1 MKFIIHKRKETVL
14 MIQAAQEIELIYLY
28 IKRYSDFI
36 YEQGLLLSNNFNV
49 EVQNKKL
56 IVRRKHNY
64 LKNFYG
70 EKINNISVL
79 VGKNG
84 SGKTTLLDLLGMGR
98 SDRLK
103 HSIDENTVKDEY
115 LLLYYLGIDDDG
127 NDLFGI
133 EVTGNNVL
141 DNIITNYRP
150 SSYDDERYDRS
161 KTSIGKIYKYEN
173 DTFVSIGKHF
183 FDYKINNDSLS
194 EIIQYAYIGESY
206 RYSIRNRKF
215 RRNNDGDYLAE
226 RKLYSKAAIYQKYL
240 ILQKCI
246 NGEIQGLTCEKAIVR
261 FQDKIDYSY
270 ELDTY
275 ISDYSSENIE
285 KLSENLYLKKLKFTF
300 GQKIHST
307 KNHKYNYILDLYSR
321 YILDMAITGLY
332 YTCKRNNTIKQP
344 ETPQTFQYTDDEI
357 INYITSLGSCDSTE
371 KRLGRPVN
379 YEIETKNIVDLSGI
393 LKKRYKDKIK
403 YLEVLGR
410 YVCSRLH
417 SDEEEAKEFQ
427 YLKSFEEIV
436 EALLEIPENYF
447 FSEYVEF
454 NITKKHNPSL
464 EKLLKI
470 YSYYDSAGINDTYS
484 DIGNKLNLY
493 FELLSEGEER
503 FIDIIAKIN
512 DCIKPNEN
520 IRLLVLLLDEPDQSL
535 HPEWSRRFI
544 DIITQAINSMNFE
557 GKIQLILSTHSPYL
571 LSDILPSDICKLNR
585 NNVNRTLTI
594 SNTTDTEKANGLGAN
609 IYDLLNQEFFMDN
622 TVGEFATKK
631 INFYSKKIKELNQN
645 SEDIPEIEYFIEQ
658 IGEPIIK
665 NIMKKNLNAKKFASN
680 IETKMDE
687 LLTLISNKQDR
698 ERVKA
703 YLKNTEKKNDTY

>member
-1 MKFIIHKRKETVL
+1 M
-14 MIQAAQEIELIYLY
+14 
-28 IKRYSDFI
+28 
-36 YEQGLLLSNNFNV
+36 
-49 EVQNKKL
+49 
-56 IVRRKHNY
+56 
-64 LKNFYG
+64 
-70 EKINNISVL
+70 
-79 VGKNG
+79 
-84 SGKTTLLDLLGMGR
+84 
-98 SDRLK
+98 
-103 HSIDENTVKDEY
+103 
-115 LLLYYLGIDDDG
+115 
-127 NDLFGI
+127 
-133 EVTGNNVL
+133 
-141 DNIITNYRP
+141 
-150 SSYDDERYDRS
+150 
-161 KTSIGKIYKYEN
+161 
-173 DTFVSIGKHF
+173 
-183 FDYKINNDSLS
+183 
-194 EIIQYAYIGESY
+194 
-206 RYSIRNRKF
+206 
-215 RRNNDGDYLAE
+215 
-226 RKLYSKAAIYQKYL
+226 
-240 ILQKCI
+240 
-246 NGEIQGLTCEKAIVR
+246 
-261 FQDKIDYSY
+261 
-270 ELDTY
+270 
-275 ISDYSSENIE
+275 
-285 KLSENLYLKKLKFTF
+285 
-300 GQKIHST
+300 
-307 KNHKYNYILDLYSR
+307 
-321 YILDMAITGLY
+321 
-332 YTCKRNNTIKQP
+332 
-344 ETPQTFQYTDDEI
+344 
-357 INYITSLGSCDSTE
+357 
-371 KRLGRPVN
+371 GRPVN

-631 INFYSKKIKELNQN
+631 LT
-645 SEDIPEIEYFIEQ
+645 FIA
-658 IGEPIIK
+658 K
-665 NIMKKNLNAKKFASN
+665 N
-680 IETKMDE
+680 
-687 LLTLISNKQDR
+687 
-698 ERVKA
+698 
-703 YLKNTEKKNDTY
+703 

>member
-1 MKFIIHKRKETVL
+1 

-270 ELDTY
+270 
-275 ISDYSSENIE
+275 
-285 KLSENLYLKKLKFTF
+285 
-300 GQKIHST
+300 
-307 KNHKYNYILDLYSR
+307 
-321 YILDMAITGLY
+321 
-332 YTCKRNNTIKQP
+332 
-344 ETPQTFQYTDDEI
+344 PQ
-357 INYITSLGSCDSTE
+357 
-371 KRLGRPVN
+371 
-379 YEIETKNIVDLSGI
+379 
-393 LKKRYKDKIK
+393 
-403 YLEVLGR
+403 
-410 YVCSRLH
+410 
-417 SDEEEAKEFQ
+417 
-427 YLKSFEEIV
+427 
-436 EALLEIPENYF
+436 
-447 FSEYVEF
+447 
-454 NITKKHNPSL
+454 
-464 EKLLKI
+464 
-470 YSYYDSAGINDTYS
+470 
-484 DIGNKLNLY
+484 
-493 FELLSEGEER
+493 
-503 FIDIIAKIN
+503 
-512 DCIKPNEN
+512 
-520 IRLLVLLLDEPDQSL
+520 
-535 HPEWSRRFI
+535 
-544 DIITQAINSMNFE
+544 
-557 GKIQLILSTHSPYL
+557 
-571 LSDILPSDICKLNR
+571 
-585 NNVNRTLTI
+585 
-594 SNTTDTEKANGLGAN
+594 
-609 IYDLLNQEFFMDN
+609 
-622 TVGEFATKK
+622 
-631 INFYSKKIKELNQN
+631 
-645 SEDIPEIEYFIEQ
+645 
-658 IGEPIIK
+658 
-665 NIMKKNLNAKKFASN
+665 
-680 IETKMDE
+680 
-687 LLTLISNKQDR
+687 
-698 ERVKA
+698 
-703 YLKNTEKKNDTY
+703 